1 MIRCQE
7 NNQFNNRVAV
17 NDDYY
22 FEGHKTCIFIEK
34 LMVKCCKNRSNGTSL
49 FYLEE
54 VINYEPG

>member
-7 NNQFNNRVAV
+7 NNQFNNRVAA

-49 FYLEE
+49 FHLE
-54 VINYEPG
+54 